1 MNKAAVFVDSG
12 LHVHVLKP
20 KAEATISCSS
30 AQVLVESK
38 KKKKKN
44 SSNKEQARGRTIY

>member
-20 KAEATISCSS
+20 EAEATISCSS

-38 KKKKKN
+38 KKKN